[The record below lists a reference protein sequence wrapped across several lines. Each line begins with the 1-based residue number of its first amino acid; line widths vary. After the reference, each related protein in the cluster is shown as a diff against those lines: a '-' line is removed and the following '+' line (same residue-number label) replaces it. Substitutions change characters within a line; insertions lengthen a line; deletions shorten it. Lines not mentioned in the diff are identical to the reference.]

1 MHTLNFF
8 YIHGEEHDC
17 KGNYSSCPE
26 RLVYREQAP
35 SLPLGITKAGE
46 RAEWPREL
54 VRPGAKAVLDPQPT
68 HRTTTLKFFLFPTF
82 SCYIYRIF
90 IALRI
95 LLFYRKT
102 TSILRNNI
110 LDRERLC
117 QSSHGAK

>member
-1 MHTLNFF
+1 MHTLDFF

-26 RLVYREQAP
+26 RSVYREQAP

-54 VRPGAKAVLDPQPT
+54 VRPGGKAVLDPQPT
-68 HRTTTLKFFLFPTF
+68 HRTTTLNFFYFQPF
-82 SCYIYRIF
+82 HD
-90 IALRI
+90 
-95 LLFYRKT
+95 RKT
-102 TSILRNNI
+102 TSIFRNNI
-110 LDRERLC
+110 LDQERLC